1 MLKIRDL
8 IDTKGNEIWS
18 ISPDQSA
25 YAALEIMAE
34 KNIGAL
40 IVIDKGKVAGIFSE
54 RDYARKVILK
64 GKASRDTAVRDLM
77 TAKVYAI
84 APEKTA
90 EECMALMSAAHV
102 RHMPVMD
109 GQVLLGF
116 VSMGDIVKAVLSSKD
131 MTIQDLERY
140 ITGS

>member
-84 APEKTA
+84 APEKTV